1 MYWTE
6 KAWIS
11 VRSFLS
17 RLSLVS
23 WAAEK
28 RAILEWHTYEARSLS
43 GRLRLDGGKYV
54 IFTKGVW
61 MNLTPD
67 ELVERIADRYDPD
80 FIVEILNITSEK
92 VLYAFL
98 DEVIDNQ
105 AKFDLWEHGNG
116 DEAGT
121 EEAS

>member
-1 MYWTE
+1 
-6 KAWIS
+6 
-11 VRSFLS
+11 
-17 RLSLVS
+17 
-23 WAAEK
+23 
-28 RAILEWHTYEARSLS
+28 
-43 GRLRLDGGKYV
+43 
-54 IFTKGVW
+54 

-67 ELVERIADRYDPD
+67 ELVERIADKYDPD